1 MTRLRDVVASG
12 LGLVLLSPL
21 LLAVA
26 IAILLDSP
34 GPVFFRQ
41 TRVGLHGRHFRIHKF
56 RTMRVDAAGPA
67 VSATGDSRVTRVG
80 RLLRRTKID
89 ELPQLLD
96 VLRGEMS
103 LVGPRP
109 EVPQYVSLWPEDL
122 RPVILSV
129 RPGITD
135 PATVQLRDEADILAQ
150 SQDPERVYIEELL
163 PLKTREYARYVQTRS
178 FVGDLKTIAAT
189 LGAVCRSGQASR
201 SSEKLYE
208 TR

>member
-21 LLAVA
+21 LLVVA
-26 IAILLDSP
+26 LAIRLDSP
-34 GPVFFRQ
+34 GPVLFRQ

-67 VSATGDSRVTRVG
+67 VSATGDARVTRVG

-109 EVPQYVSLWPEDL
+109 EVPHYVSLWPEDL

-135 PATVQLRDEADILAQ
+135 PVTVSLRNESELLVNA
-150 SQDPERVYIEELL
+150 QDPEIFYVQELL
-163 PLKTREYARYVQTRS
+163 PVKVLRYAEYVEERS
-178 FVGDLKTIAAT
+178 FGGDLRVIWDTI
-189 LGAVCRSGQASR
+189 GAIIIPRSGRVKR
-201 SSEKLYE
+201 SE
-208 TR
+208 TGAWE